1 MNDTVAGETFVRGL
15 NEIGCQVA
23 LDDFGVGYGGFSYL
37 KRLPVTTLK
46 IDREFIAD
54 VVNEESS
61 RNVVAA
67 VVSLARAFS
76 AKTVAEGAEDME
88 TVEILKTL
96 GVDCVQGFIFGRPV
110 SLNEA
115 FGPTWQGGTHGR

>member
-1 MNDTVAGETFVRGL
+1 
-15 NEIGCQVA
+15 
-23 LDDFGVGYGGFSYL
+23 
-37 KRLPVTTLK
+37 LPVTTLK

-76 AKTVAEGAEDME
+76 AKTVAEGAEDMD

-96 GVDCVQGFIFGRPV
+96 GVDCVQGFVFGRPV